1 MEDKKRLS
9 LALLAVTA
17 IAPITWGSTYYVT
30 ATHLPEDRPLFA
42 ALVRALPFGLA
53 LLLVRRQLP
62 KGDWWWRSAVLGVVN
77 VGAFFALI
85 FVAAYRLPGG
95 LAATLTATTPFVVAV
110 LAWVLVKE
118 RPTTH
123 VLAGAALGVVGVALL
138 VLRAG
143 FTVDPV
149 GVAASLS
156 AVLLFSLG
164 IVLVK
169 RWRPPVDMLTFTSWQ
184 LVAGGL
190 AIAPVALVVEGG
202 PPAVDAEAV
211 AGYLYIGVV
220 GTVVA
225 YTVWFIGIGRLPAT
239 AVALVGLL
247 NPVSGTAIGVALAGE
262 RFGPVQAAGTALVIA
277 GIAWGT
283 TGGRSR
289 RVSTNSRSEPE
300 AILGRRAPRGTNTQ
314 LEGYEHPTRRGR
326 TPNSTSAGE
335 LVGRSQA
342 DRRQLERGQPAHDLG
357 VLGSPRGGRVVADRG
372 QA

>member
-1 MEDKKRLS
+1 MEDKLSARL
-9 LALLAVTA
+9 LLLAVTA
-17 IAPITWGSTYYVT
+17 IAPISWGSTYYVT
-30 ATHLPEDRPLFA
+30 ATHLPPDRPLFA

-62 KGDWWWRSAVLGVVN
+62 KGEWWWRSALLGVVN

-95 LAATLTATTPFVVAV
+95 LAATLTATSPLLVA
-110 LAWVLVKE
+110 LIAWLVIRE
-118 RPTTH
+118 RPTSGAI
-123 VLAGAALGVVGVALL
+123 AGAVLGVLGVALL

-143 FTVDPV
+143 FTVDPL

-169 RWRPPVDMLTFTSWQ
+169 RWKPPVDMLTFTSWQ

-190 AIAPVALVVEGG
+190 AILPVALVVEGA
-202 PPAVDAEAV
+202 PPAVDAPAV

-225 YTVWFIGIGRLPAT
+225 YAVWFTGIGRLPAT

-247 NPVSGTAIGVALAGE
+247 NPVSGTVIGVALAGE
-262 RFGPVQAAGTALVIA
+262 PFGLVQVVGTGLVIA
-277 GIAWGT
+277 GIALGT
-283 TGGRSR
+283 VRRRPARSLEEGQSQR
-289 RVSTNSRSEPE
+289 K
-300 AILGRRAPRGTNTQ
+300 
-314 LEGYEHPTRRGR
+314 LEG
-326 TPNSTSAGE
+326 A
-335 LVGRSQA
+335 A
-342 DRRQLERGQPAHDLG
+342 A
-357 VLGSPRGGRVVADRG
+357 
-372 QA
+372 